1 MKPAVAWKIWLVFA
15 GVFLAGGIAG
25 GFLSLRLADRIV
37 ERGRAQGQYA
47 PRLLNHLTERLDL
60 TEAQHAEVR
69 VMVEAVWQDMQA
81 QRQAGRDTLT
91 ALNEQVNSILTPEQ
105 KAAFKQLR
113 ESQRQ
118 RWQSLAGDRRGQGPR
133 GGGPPPDGMPRR
145 EGPPPPPPDQ

>member
-69 VMVEAVWQDMQA
+69 VMVEAAWQDMQV